1 MPRWVIDH
9 DPDSGRV
16 EVTGVGVELHVV
28 IERTGR
34 LHEDRHEVRVR
45 QVAGPGRDFTDGCAA
60 DALGEVLGLDPL
72 VTPAG
77 KDLPTAYLA
86 PSRGPTVTSN
96 SPPGPR
102 GES

>member
-34 LHEDRHEVRVR
+34 VFEDRHEVRVR
-45 QVAGPGRDFTDGCAA
+45 QVAGPGRDFVDGCAA
-60 DALGEVLGLDPL
+60 DALGEVLGLGVDSACGSCAGAAGFPVGL
-72 VTPAG
+72 AAAGENIPAI
-77 KDLPTAYLA
+77 
-86 PSRGPTVTSN
+86 RQ
-96 SPPGPR
+96 R
-102 GES
+102 